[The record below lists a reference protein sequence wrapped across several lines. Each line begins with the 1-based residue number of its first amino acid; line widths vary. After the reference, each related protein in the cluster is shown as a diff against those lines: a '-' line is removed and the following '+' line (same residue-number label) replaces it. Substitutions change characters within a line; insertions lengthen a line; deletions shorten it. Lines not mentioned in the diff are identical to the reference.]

1 MPTIQEAFERI
12 WSDEALKTRLLSDP
26 KPVLAE
32 FGLDVPDSLS
42 VQVHENTPQL
52 VNFVLPLESA
62 FQGVDPEQVDPAG
75 GKVFKAAWADPAFK
89 AKLLADPKTAI
100 QEVTGTTFPAG
111 MEIKVYENTS
121 ALEHL
126 VLPVDPSY
134 SELSDSDLEAVAGGM
149 SKTNQWTVGCSAG
162 ASAAGIAGAA
172 LAFTAVGAAIGF
184 GVAGGIAGGVSAAGG
199 VVASESGK

>member
-12 WSDEALKTRLLSDP
+12 WSDEALKNRLLSDP

-52 VNFVLPLESA
+52 INFVLPLESA

-75 GKVFKAAWADPAFK
+75 GKVFKTAWADPAFK

-100 QEVTGTTFPAG
+100 QEATGTTFPAG
-111 MEIKVYENTS
+111 TEVKVYENTP

-149 SKTNQWTVGCSAG
+149 SKTNQWAVGCGAG
-162 ASAAGIAGAA
+162 TAVAGGLGAA

-184 GVAGGIAGGVSAAGG
+184 GAAAVVAGAASTGGSVA
-199 VVASESGK
+199 ASESGK

>member
-1 MPTIQEAFERI
+1 MPTIQEAFEQI
-12 WSDEALKTRLLSDP
+12 WSDEALKNRLLSDP

-32 FGLDVPDSLS
+32 FGLNIPDTLS

-52 VNFVLPLESA
+52 VNFVLPLQSA
-62 FQGVDPEQVDPAG
+62 FQGTDPEQIDSVG

-100 QEVTGTTFPAG
+100 QEVTGTAFPSG
-111 MEIKVYENTS
+111 IEVKVYENTPS
-121 ALEHL
+121 LEHL

-149 SKTNQWTVGCSAG
+149 SKTNQWAVGCGAG
-162 ASAAGIAGAA
+162 TAAAGGLGAA

-184 GVAGGIAGGVSAAGG
+184 GAAAVIAGAASTTGG